1 MMGTVWTLAI
11 KDLRLFFRDRT
22 VLLLTLFLPIALS
35 TVFGSA
41 MAGMMGGDSTP
52 TRLQLLV
59 EDLDKTEN
67 SAKLIAAF
75 EERENL
81 RIVPFEDVERSIRNG
96 HGTAGVII
104 PKGWGAELD
113 AGTMPNT
120 RLCVDPSSY
129 ISRQVVAIHVAYA
142 TGSVVLE
149 AMEGKVTERALDVLD
164 FPEAGRERADEIL
177 AGTWTDMDELMSQLK
192 EFGAFSAMVHG
203 DVREADAP
211 VEGEK
216 LAAGP
221 PSDSDP
227 ELALEAATDDV
238 ATDFD
243 FMAEMPSFVGIAV
256 EEVVGEH
263 ESAPESGG
271 ASHAFAAMAVMMLMF
286 SVMGAGGTL
295 IEERQGG
302 TLMRLNLA
310 PGAGGAI
317 LMGKFVM
324 ISIVGMLQLTVLFTY
339 GAIFFDVPIFADPAT
354 LLLTMV
360 IQVYTTTALG
370 LFFATWLQTQKQLES
385 VSTVVILVMSA
396 VGGAWFPREITPEWF
411 QTAGLFTITA
421 WAMDAYHGVLWYG
434 KGLVPKGHMEGIWSQ
449 LTVLFLI
456 GLVLHLLALRFYR
469 TKFVVN

>member
-1 MMGTVWTLAI
+1 MGTVWTLAL

-22 VLLLTLFLPIALS
+22 VLLLTIFLPIALS
-35 TVFGSA
+35 TVFGTA

-59 EDLDKTEN
+59 EDLDRTEN

-81 RIVPFEDVERSIRNG
+81 RVELAGDVEKTIRNG

-104 PKGWGAELD
+104 PEGWGADLA
-113 AGTMPNT
+113 AGRMPNT

-142 TGSVVLE
+142 TGSL
-149 AMEGKVTERALDVLD
+149 VLD
-164 FPEAGRERADEIL
+164 AMGDNVMGRTLDLLEFPETGRDRADEIL
-177 AGTWTDMDELMSQLK
+177 DGTWADMDELMNQL
-192 EFGAFSAMVHG
+192 EEIGALGEILNGGAEG
-203 DVREADAP
+203 DASD
-211 VEGEK
+211 EGEDSVAGSTEVVDD
-216 LAAGP
+216 AA
-221 PSDSDP
+221 S
-227 ELALEAATDDV
+227 
-238 ATDFD
+238 DFD
-243 FMAEMPSFVGIAV
+243 FMAAMPTLVGISV
-256 EEVVGEH
+256 EEVVGEQQ
-263 ESAPESGG
+263 SAPESGG

-295 IEERQGG
+295 IEEREGG

-324 ISIVGMLQLTVLFTY
+324 ISIVGMLQLTVLFAY
-339 GAIFFDVPIFADPAT
+339 GAVVFDVPIFSDPVS
-354 LLLTMV
+354 LLLTMI
-360 IQVYTTTALG
+360 IQVYATTALG
-370 LFFATWLQTQKQLES
+370 LFFATWLKTQKQLES

-434 KGLVPKGHMEGIWSQ
+434 KGLLPKGNMEGIWTQ
-449 LTVLFLI
+449 LTVLFAI
-456 GLVLHLLALRFYR
+456 GVGLHLMALRFYR